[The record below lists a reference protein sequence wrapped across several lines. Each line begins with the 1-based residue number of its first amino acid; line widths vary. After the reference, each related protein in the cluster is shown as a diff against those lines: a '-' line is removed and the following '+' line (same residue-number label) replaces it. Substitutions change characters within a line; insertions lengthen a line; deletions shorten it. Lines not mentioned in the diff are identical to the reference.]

1 MALSVVAGSRL
12 LAVADDTVIVWAA
25 AEDLAGG
32 AEVSAEDLEAR
43 RVRFAETADLERYF
57 AADDPLPADA
67 RLIRGVGRGELL
79 PRAAVGTTTDA
90 DVLELPIPVDL
101 IPGSVGPGSVVNVY
115 VRDTVRCPRCAGAAL
130 ETVTV
135 VDAPAADDLT
145 GVRQLVLAV
154 EPRDA
159 EAWFELLATL
169 ETPVVT
175 VVGS

>member
-12 LAVADDTVIVWAA
+12 LAAADDTVIVWAA

-32 AEVSAEDLEAR
+32 AEVSADDLEAR
-43 RVRFAETADLERYF
+43 RVRFAETTDLERYYT
-57 AADDPLPADA
+57 ADDLLPEGA
-67 RLIRGVGRGELL
+67 RLVRGVGRGELL
-79 PRAAVGTTTDA
+79 PRAAVGKSNDA
-90 DVLELPIPVDL
+90 DVLVRPVPVDL
-101 IPGSVGPGSVVNVY
+101 VPDSVGPGSVVNVY
-115 VRDTVRCPRCAGAAL
+115 VRDNVRCPRCAGAAL
-130 ETVTV
+130 EAVTV
-135 VDAPAADDLT
+135 VDAPAADELT

-159 EAWFELLATL
+159 EGWFELLATL